1 MNPLRRLLLKGA
13 GASGAAL
20 AAIAAGA
27 LKPGQVLAATWNT
40 GAFEAKKVG
49 DAMSGLGIANAV
61 DSADIVMK
69 APDIAENG
77 AVVPIEVTSNVPNTQ
92 KISIFID
99 NNPNPLCASFDLSGG
114 AMPSISVRVKMQQ
127 TSNVRAVAHAGGKF
141 YVAAKEVKVT
151 IGGCGG

>member
-1 MNPLRRLLLKGA
+1 MFSLRVSPIA
-13 GASGAAL
+13 AASRRAADAAIHAAL
-20 AAIAAGA
+20 R
-27 LKPGQVLAATWNT
+27 PGQVLAATWNA

-49 DAMSGLGIANAV
+49 DAMNGLGIASPV
-61 DSADIVMK
+61 ESADVLLK

-92 KISIFID
+92 KISVFID
-99 NNPNPLCASFDLSGG
+99 NNPNPLCASFDLAGG

-127 TSNVRAVAHAGGKF
+127 TSNVRVVAHAGGKF
-141 YVAAKEVKVT
+141 FVAAKEVKVT